1 MAGDE
6 DQFWLRISS
15 LTNKS
20 VIASKKV
27 PRIEYRDRYYGVQ
40 PYKSHTLAAAMLL
53 IVFILLQVLDALTT
67 VVFLR
72 LGVAEGNPLIRR
84 ILAAAAGQT
93 AALIAPKLFAVSLG
107 IFAWRTGRKRL
118 LLKMDVLFALAVA
131 WNTLNIFL
139 EF

>member
-40 PYKSHTLAAAMLL
+40 PYKSHTLAAVMLL

-139 EF
+139 KF